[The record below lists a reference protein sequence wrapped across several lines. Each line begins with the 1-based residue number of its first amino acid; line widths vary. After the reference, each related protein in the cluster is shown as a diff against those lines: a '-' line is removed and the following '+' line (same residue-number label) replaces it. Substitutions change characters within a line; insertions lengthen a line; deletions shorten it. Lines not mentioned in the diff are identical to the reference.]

1 MLKLTGTLL
10 NIIDKSEYKKEGES
24 LATPVK
30 AKLQILVDEKRANGS
45 ITKVLH
51 TISIPDSKIDLY
63 KDKIGKDVTVDV
75 AIISKQF
82 SFYGV

>member
-10 NIIDKSEYKKEGES
+10 NIIEKSEYKKDGE
-24 LATPVK
+24 LATPIK
-30 AKLQILVDEKRANGS
+30 AKLQILVETSRANGS
-45 ITKVLH
+45 KVKELH

-63 KDKIGKDVTVDV
+63 KVKISKEVSIDV

>member
-10 NIIDKSEYKKEGES
+10 NIIEKSEYKKDGES

-51 TISIPDSKIDLY
+51 TISIPDEKIVLY
-63 KDKIGKDVTVDV
+63 KDKIGKEVSVDV

>member
-1 MLKLTGTLL
+1 MLTLKGILL

-30 AKLQILVDEKRANGS
+30 AKLQILVETSRANGS
-45 ITKVLH
+45 KVKELH

-63 KDKIGKDVTVDV
+63 KDKIGKEVSVDV

>member
-10 NIIDKSEYKKEGES
+10 NIIEKSEYKKDGES

-30 AKLQILVDEKRANGS
+30 AKLQILVETSRANGS
-45 ITKVLH
+45 KVKELH

-63 KDKIGKDVTVDV
+63 KDKISKEISVDV